1 VGECCVESGDGD
13 GVRGLGDDLEEVL
26 RKEATMEGVGAVVDE
41 VFGDQVVGTLNG
53 DVRKV
58 GMVWER
64 LDAECEGRSEGRV
77 AGSPLAEKQAIGLHG
92 VGGKEETADGDG
104 GEMVGL
110 FERGGSG
117 LFAFGTTM
125 AGEETGDVAFDET
138 LVEVGEQVG
147 EVLVGEA
154 ALS

>member
-1 VGECCVESGDGD
+1 
-13 GVRGLGDDLEEVL
+13 
-26 RKEATMEGVGAVVDE
+26 MEGVGAIVDE

-64 LDAECEGRSEGRV
+64 LDAECEGWGKGRV
-77 AGSPLAEKQAIGLHG
+77 ATPGLAEKQTIGLHG
-92 VGGKEETADGDG
+92 IGGKQETTDGDG

-117 LFAFGTTM
+117 LFALGTTM
-125 AGEETGDVAFDET
+125 AGEETGDVAFDEA
-138 LVEVGEQVG
+138 LIEVGEQVV
-147 EVLVGEA
+147 EVLVGA
-154 ALS
+154 TRIA